1 MGTYALQ
8 PATAVAY
15 RLETTFGQR
24 APNDVTARRFRS
36 NAGAGLQLAKAT
48 IESNEIR
55 PDLQRQ
61 IARHGPRSVTGDLGA
76 DLSVGT
82 FDPLLEAATRGTF
95 STVLSLTGLTLSID
109 TAAGTVTRSAG
120 SWLADGVRV
129 GDVLTTTGTGAN
141 AGIPLVVAGVTATV
155 LTIGNRS
162 ALAANV
168 TNQAGCAATRPKK
181 AIMPPAASLV
191 RRSWTIEHAQPGI
204 AASEVFTGCRLA
216 SLQLQC
222 PPDGLAQAT
231 FGFVGQDGV
240 LLTGAQAPHFTNA
253 PAATTAEAFAIADAS
268 FVLGGVPQL
277 EVAECSITID
287 LGVTAETV
295 AGSLVT
301 PDVFDGQA
309 TVSGS
314 ITTLRRG
321 TTNIASYLA
330 ETPLSFTVL
339 LRNAANDFIALSL
352 PLVKLGE
359 LNAERIGASGAIRET
374 FALQVGIASGADRD
388 ATMASIITSAA

>member
-8 PATAVAY
+8 PNTAVAY
-15 RLETTFGQR
+15 RLETTFGQL
-24 APNDVTARRFRS
+24 APNDATARRFRS
-36 NAGAGLQLAKAT
+36 NAGAGLQLTKAT

-61 IARHGPRSVTGDLGA
+61 IARHGPRSVAGDLGA

-95 STVLSLTGLTLSID
+95 SAVLSIASLTLSID
-109 TAAGTVTRSAG
+109 TVAGTITRTTG
-120 SWLADGVRV
+120 SWLTDGFRV
-129 GDVLTTTGTGAN
+129 GDVVTTSGTGAN
-141 AGIPLVVAGVTATV
+141 AGIPLVIASMTATI

-162 ALAANV
+162 ALVATI
-168 TNQAGCAATRPKK
+168 TNQAGCTVARPKK
-181 AIMPPAASLV
+181 AIMPAAANLV
-191 RRSWTIEHAQPGI
+191 RRSWTIEHSQPGI
-204 AASEVFTGCRLA
+204 TASEVFTGCRLA
-216 SLQLQC
+216 SLQLAC

-231 FGFVGQDGV
+231 FGFVGQDGA
-240 LLTGAQAPHFTNA
+240 LRTGAQAPYFTAA
-253 PAATTAEAFAIADAS
+253 PAATTAEAFAIADAA

-277 EVAECSITID
+277 EVAECSLSIE

-309 TVSGS
+309 TISGS

-321 TTNIASYLA
+321 TTNLASYLN

-339 LRNAANDFIALSL
+339 LRNAANDFCAISL

-374 FALQVGIASGADRD
+374 FALQVGIASGVDRD
-388 ATMASIITSAA
+388 PTMLAIITSAA